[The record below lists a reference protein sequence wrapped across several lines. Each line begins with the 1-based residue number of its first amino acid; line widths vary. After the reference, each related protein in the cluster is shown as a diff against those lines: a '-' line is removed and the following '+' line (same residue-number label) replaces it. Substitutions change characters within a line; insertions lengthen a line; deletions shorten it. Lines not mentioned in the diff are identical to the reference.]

1 MKKVAI
7 IVQRY
12 GTEVNGGAEYHARIL
27 ADQLAKTY
35 SIEVLTS
42 CAKDYYTWANE
53 YPEGST
59 TVDGIEVNRFKVKQ
73 ERNKG
78 KVHFLLK
85 RLNKRTLLQQG
96 LRRLGLLDKLE
107 KLLSLHYN
115 FKELG
120 DEWSKQQGPFVP
132 DLITYLHKNEY
143 RFDALIF
150 FTYLYYPTFYGLQVA
165 PHKSILIPTA
175 HNEPAITLPVFR
187 DFFHLP
193 KAILYNTISEQ
204 RLVQGLFKNES
215 IYSDVVGIGIFSP
228 EVEPKINPV
237 DVLKSDVPYLIYI
250 GRIDPGKGS
259 DIMFSFFLKF
269 RAEFKQAVKLV
280 LIGNSTT
287 EVPQHPDIKFLGFT
301 DEGLKLA
308 MLRGAKAL
316 IMPSEHESLSLVTL
330 ESLQNGIPVIVNGAS
345 EVLVDHVIRSKAGGI
360 FTDYKSFAESANIF
374 LNKSD
379 ASGSVSDRAK
389 AYIHDNYSWSIVMEK
404 FNKAIDYVSG

>member
-12 GTEVNGGAEYHARIL
+12 GMEVNGGAEYHARIL
-27 ADQLAKTY
+27 AEQLAKTY
-35 SIEVLTS
+35 SVEVLTS
-42 CAKDYYTWANE
+42 CAKDYYTWAND
-53 YPEGST
+53 YPEGYT
-59 TVDGIEVNRFKVKQ
+59 TVNGIEVNRFEVKQ
-73 ERNKG
+73 KRNKS

-85 RLNKRTLLQQG
+85 KLNKRTLLQQG
-96 LRRLGLLDKLE
+96 LRRLGLLDKIE
-107 KLLSLHYN
+107 KLLSLEHN

-120 DEWSKQQGPFVP
+120 DEWSKEQGPFIP

-150 FTYLYYPTFYGLQVA
+150 FTYLYYPTFCGLRVA
-165 PHKSILIPTA
+165 PNKSILIPTA

-193 KAILYNTISEQ
+193 KAILYNTIWEQ
-204 RLVQGLFKNES
+204 RLVQGLFKNEN
-215 IYSDVVGIGIFSP
+215 IYSDVVGIGIISP
-228 EVEPKINPV
+228 ELEPTINPV

-269 RAEFKQAVKLV
+269 KAEFDQAVKLV

-287 EVPQHPDIKFLGFT
+287 EVPKHPDIVFLGFT
-301 DEGLKLA
+301 DERLKLA
-308 MLRGAKAL
+308 MLKGAKAL

-330 ESLQNGIPVIVNGAS
+330 ESLHNGIPVIVNGAC
-345 EVLVDHVIRSKAGGI
+345 EVLMDHVIQSKAGAI
-360 FTDYKSFAESANIF
+360 FTDYKSFAESVNMF
-374 LNKSD
+374 LSKSD
-379 ASGSVSDRAK
+379 ASESISERAK
-389 AYIHDNYSWSIVMEK
+389 AYVSDNYSWNIVLEK
-404 FNKAIDYVSG
+404 FNNAIEYVSG